1 MLSCAS
7 GGMVLGGGRGHGFR
21 TYSFPER
28 PRSATVTTV
37 STIPWLADVLSLFL
51 GMVDSPAPGTLVLDL
66 ATRNDELAN
75 RHDHNQFLRFL

>member
-28 PRSATVTTV
+28 PRPTTMATVPAVPRLTN
-37 STIPWLADVLSLFL
+37 ILSLFL
-51 GMVDSPAPGTLVLDL
+51 GIVDSPAPGTLVLDL
-66 ATRNDELAN
+66 ATRNDELADGN
-75 RHDHNQFLRFL
+75 NHHA